1 MSGGAGTWSAAAG
14 QAPSPDPRAGGRD
27 RRDAVDPPATAAR
40 GARVLTAAVL
50 VLLAVLV
57 RPLSLTGLGLAAAL
71 LTVDTAAAA
80 GARRGPGRAAAVAG
94 ALALAADGALA
105 LVGAAV
111 LAPAG
116 EAAVWWFAPGVPAWP
131 GIAVPLLVLPV
142 VEAAARHRLA
152 GALLAWAALAAGA
165 VALAAGDGG
174 AGAAAGRLAGPL
186 GAALVAG
193 VPAGHLAGVLVG
205 AIEGQRRAAGEARL
219 RSGLL
224 QRVAEAGH
232 RVTRLDT
239 DVLDAVVTAATGLG
253 FRSVDVVEQDGG
265 TWRVLHASRTD
276 AIPVAA
282 LQGLEPAA
290 QRALRRRGTVVVDSA
305 TATATERA
313 ALDVAALEAVV
324 LAALDRH
331 DDRPLLLRASVGA
344 GGVLTSP
351 QVEGFDLLAGHAGTA
366 LRNDALVQELKA
378 VQRQLHRQAYSDG
391 LTGLANRT
399 RFLES
404 LDRAVARPRAPGE
417 HLAVLFLDLDRFK
430 AVNDTLGHDVGNE
443 LLVAVAERVRACVRP
458 RDLVA
463 RLGGD
468 EFAVLLDPI
477 AGAAEPELAGERIV
491 AALSAPFTPAGQEA
505 VISTSVGIAMDDAGL
520 SDGAEL
526 LRRADLAMYHAKQRG
541 RGRWQHWLPQLDE
554 ASRDRARLE
563 NDLRHALDRD
573 ELSVRYQPVL
583 DLERDVVVGF
593 EALLRWHHP
602 QLGELAPDR
611 FVPLAEDSG
620 TIVDLGAWVLRE
632 VADQAVRLGRL
643 VDDPPFLSVNVSP
656 RQLQDPRFL
665 AEVDAVLAP
674 GDIDPARLLLE
685 ITERAVVVEDS
696 ERLLGELRER
706 GVRLA
711 LDDFGQ
717 GQTSLRHLRRLPLD
731 VLKIDRSIVTGGVAD
746 ARDRVVLRSIVALG
760 RDLGLTVVGEGVED
774 AEHATLLRV
783 LGCQLAQGWAVGLPM
798 DRTAVEQLVAGA
810 ALAGATGPATAG
822 PA

>member
-14 QAPSPDPRAGGRD
+14 AASPEPRAGGRD
-27 RRDAVDPPATAAR
+27 RRDATDPPATAAR
-40 GARVLTAAVL
+40 GARLLTAAV
-50 VLLAVLV
+50 VALLAVLV
-57 RPLSLTGLGLAAAL
+57 RPLSLPGLGLAAAL
-71 LTVDTAAAA
+71 LAVDVAAAA
-80 GARRGPGRAAAVAG
+80 GARRGPGRAAAATA
-94 ALALAADGALA
+94 ALALAADAAVALA
-105 LVGAAV
+105 AAV
-111 LAPAG
+111 LAPDAT
-116 EAAVWWFAPGVPAWP
+116 AAWRFAPGVPAWP
-131 GIAVPLLVLPV
+131 GLAAPLLVLPV
-142 VEAAARHRLA
+142 VEAGARHRLT
-152 GALLAWAALAAGA
+152 GALLAWAALAVGS

-186 GAALVAG
+186 AAALVAG
-193 VPAGHLAGVLVG
+193 VPAGHLAGVLVR

-253 FRSVDVVEQDGG
+253 FRSVDVVEQDAG
-265 TWRVLHASRTD
+265 TWRVLHGSRTD

-290 QRALRRRGTVVVDSA
+290 QRALRRRGTVVVDTA

-344 GGVLTSP
+344 AGALTSP
-351 QVEGFDLLAGHAGTA
+351 QVEGLDLLAGHAGTA

-399 RFLES
+399 SFLEA
-404 LDRAVARPRAPGE
+404 LDRAVARPRPAGE

-430 AVNDTLGHDVGNE
+430 AVNDTLGHDAGNE
-443 LLVAVAERVRACVRP
+443 LLVAAAERVRACVRP

-477 AGAAEPELAGERIV
+477 TGAAEPEIAGERIV

-505 VISTSVGIAMDDAGL
+505 VISTSVGIAMDDAGR

-554 ASRDRARLE
+554 ASRERARLE

-573 ELSVRYQPVL
+573 ELAVRYQPVQ
-583 DLERDVVVGF
+583 DLEHGGVVGF
-593 EALLRWHHP
+593 EALVRWHHP

-620 TIVDLGAWVLRE
+620 TIVDLGAWVLRQ
-632 VADQAVRLGRL
+632 VADQAVRLRRL

-760 RDLGLTVVGEGVED
+760 RDLGLTVVGEGVEG
-774 AEHATLLRV
+774 AEHAALLRT
-783 LGCQLAQGWAVGLPM
+783 LGCQLAQGWAVGHPLHRSAM
-798 DRTAVEQLVAGA
+798 ERMVAGA
-810 ALAGATGPATAG
+810 ALAAATGPATAG